1 MLMYEM
7 QQDTGYNCT
16 CCIAFPIIIAYI
28 PKEEGHVRQ
37 GKDKCQPA
45 SCENCITSSGHLE
58 SEAHLSIL
66 LRTGLSS
73 LCYYFIATVCF
84 NFFYLEKEITYFI
97 PLLYFLSL
105 YLWLLCSFSLC
116 RIIIS
121 FLSKKLITSGMNSWI
136 KF

>member
-1 MLMYEM
+1 MLVHEI
-7 QQDTGYNCT
+7 QQDTGYNST
-16 CCIAFPIIIAYI
+16 CCTAFPVIIAYV
-28 PKEEGHVRQ
+28 PKEEGRVRH
-37 GKDKCQPA
+37 GKEKCQPVN
-45 SCENCITSSGHLE
+45 CENRITSSGHVVNLE

-73 LCYYFIATVCF
+73 LYYYSIVTVCF

-105 YLWLLCSFSLC
+105 YLWLLCSIC

-121 FLSKKLITSGMNSWI
+121 FFSFQEVDHFRHEFLD
-136 KF
+136 